1 VTQRR
6 GPIGA
11 LFATINRDHFGGRLP
26 AYRVRRVRRVPGTPE
41 GPGCPDGLGRAA
53 TREIFIAHDLNPVD
67 ERAVL
72 LHEMCHAATVG
83 VDQDPHGAAF
93 KAECGRLARRGE
105 GPRLWIMA
113 KRK

>member
-1 VTQRR
+1 
-6 GPIGA
+6 
-11 LFATINRDHFGGRLP
+11 
-26 AYRVRRVRRVPGTPE
+26 
-41 GPGCPDGLGRAA
+41 
-53 TREIFIAHDLNPVD
+53 
-67 ERAVL
+67 
-72 LHEMCHAATVG
+72 MCHAATVG